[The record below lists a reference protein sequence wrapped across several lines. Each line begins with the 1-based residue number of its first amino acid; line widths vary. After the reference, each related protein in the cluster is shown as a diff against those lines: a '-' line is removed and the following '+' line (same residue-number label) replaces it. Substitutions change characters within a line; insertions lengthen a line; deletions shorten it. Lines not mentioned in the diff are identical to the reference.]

1 MQYNPLGKTDLR
13 VSRLCL
19 GCMTFGE
26 PDRGNH
32 AWTLPEE
39 SSRPIIKRALEGGI
53 NFFDTANSY
62 SDGSSEEI
70 VGRAL
75 RDFARREDVVVATK
89 VFHRVGDLPEG
100 LSRAQILRSIDDS
113 LRRLGMDYVDILQIH
128 RWDYNTPIEETLEA
142 LNDVVKAGKARYI
155 GASSMHSSQFAQ
167 ALELQKQHGWAQF
180 VSMQDHYNLI
190 YREEEREM
198 LPLCYQEGVAVIPWS
213 PLARGRLTRP
223 WGETTAR
230 LVSDEVGKNLYKES
244 DENDAQI
251 AERLTGVSEELGAT
265 RAQVALAWLLSKPG
279 IKRALEGGIN
289 FFDTANSYSDGSSE
303 EIVGRALRDFARRED
318 VVVATKVFHRV
329 GDLPEGLSR
338 AQILRSIDDSLRRLG
353 MDYVDILQIH
363 RWDYNT
369 PIEETLEALND
380 VVKAGKARYI
390 GASSMHSSQFAQA
403 LELQKQHGWAQFVSM
418 QDHYNLIYRE
428 EEREMLPLCYQEGV
442 AVIPWS
448 PLARG
453 RLTRPWGETT
463 ARLVSDEVGKN
474 LYKES
479 DENDA
484 QIAERLTGV
493 SEELGATR
501 AQVALAWLLSK
512 PGIAAPIIGTS
523 REEQLDELLNAVD
536 ITLKPEQIAELET
549 PYKPHPVVGFK

>member
-128 RWDYNTPIEETLEA
+128 RWDYNTPIEET
-142 LNDVVKAGKARYI
+142 
-155 GASSMHSSQFAQ
+155 
-167 ALELQKQHGWAQF
+167 
-180 VSMQDHYNLI
+180 
-190 YREEEREM
+190 
-198 LPLCYQEGVAVIPWS
+198 
-213 PLARGRLTRP
+213 
-223 WGETTAR
+223 
-230 LVSDEVGKNLYKES
+230 
-244 DENDAQI
+244 
-251 AERLTGVSEELGAT
+251 
-265 RAQVALAWLLSKPG
+265 
-279 IKRALEGGIN
+279 
-289 FFDTANSYSDGSSE
+289 
-303 EIVGRALRDFARRED
+303 
-318 VVVATKVFHRV
+318 
-329 GDLPEGLSR
+329 
-338 AQILRSIDDSLRRLG
+338 
-353 MDYVDILQIH
+353 
-363 RWDYNT
+363 
-369 PIEETLEALND
+369 
-380 VVKAGKARYI
+380 
-390 GASSMHSSQFAQA
+390 